1 MTIEKQNREKKL
13 SNIEKKQILA
23 LKEVLEIAKQIDE
36 LLNATNTT
44 SDESKLEL
52 IKSERPKLNTSYE
65 KVDLWGR
72 LLSFEQILKDLE
84 QDSYP
89 HKIEAAF
96 INAKEVLLASYCN
109 HLISLTKEGKEQKEI
124 SAKRIIKSLKKL
136 EDLYPQTGIDQYFD
150 TLDL

>member
-36 LLNATNTT
+36 SLNTAIT

-52 IKSERPKLNTSYE
+52 LKNERPKLNTSYE

-84 QDSYP
+84 QDSKP